1 MTITPQT
8 TITPQATMSTQTT
21 ETRQATDTGH
31 TPAGAVPIVDDPAL
45 TEPACGTSDLPLVF
59 RPADPETDAG
69 RVHRWLTHP
78 GAHHWQMG
86 HLSRGQVRRYLEQI
100 TDDDAQDA
108 WIGEEA
114 GDALVYVETYDPT
127 RVVLTDVHDAETGDL
142 GMHLLVA
149 PAPQDVTRRRHGLT
163 SAIMRAVV
171 AHCWSLGAGR
181 LVVEPDVENGAV
193 RRKNREVGFEELR
206 EIALPDK
213 RAMLSVL
220 ARGTRPE
227 AAAAGVGTE
236 SVAGSAAG
244 SVAGVGSGGDAG
256 TQHLRPEHMAL
267 AQRHLVAKALAEFSH
282 EKLLS
287 PVAEKDR
294 GEPAGAAPLWRLE
307 VPGASTYRFRA
318 RRLALDHWVLDE
330 ESLQRLDAVHG
341 HQRPLDAQEL
351 IVELQHLLGI
361 PEDLLGTYLEEVAAT
376 LASAAFKN
384 RRGGPSAAQLARG
397 RRDLD
402 VAGDLQHTEA
412 GMTEGHPCFVA
423 TNGRIGFSVDDLR
436 AYAPESGATFRYV
449 WVAARR
455 AHTRL
460 DLGAGRTEAQHW
472 ELELGAAGR
481 ARLHARL
488 HDLGLDP
495 ADYVLLPVHPW
506 QFRHRVAV
514 SFAPDIARRDLV
526 VLGEGPGA
534 WQPQQSIRT
543 AFDVE
548 HPERSYIKTALS
560 IQNMGFLRGLSPAY
574 MRATPAIN
582 DWVAAQV
589 RGDARLAELGFDV
602 LREHAAIGYTGDAYH
617 RAEASSH
624 QQKMLAALW
633 RESPIARLGEREE
646 PDDRLMTMA
655 ALLHRDARG
664 ASMAAAL
671 IEDSGLKPRA
681 WLGEYL
687 RAYLLP
693 VLHCLEVHELAFMPH
708 GENII
713 LRLREGRVTGVFM
726 KDIGEEAAV
735 IGDRELDEDISRMRH
750 VIDDDEAAQLIFTDV
765 FGGVLRHLAGVL
777 HADGVLT
784 DTAFWEVVS
793 QVVAEQEARG
803 EAEGVSRRRRLDLR
817 VPRYAHSCLNRL
829 QLRNTR
835 HMVDLADASGSL
847 IHAGELENPIAG

>member
-8 TITPQATMSTQTT
+8 TETTQTT
-21 ETRQATDTGH
+21 EAIQTSETRQATDTGG
-31 TPAGAVPIVDDPAL
+31 TAAGAVPIVDDPAL
-45 TEPACGTSDLPLVF
+45 EEPASGASDLPLVF
-59 RPADPETDAG
+59 RPADPESDAG
-69 RVHRWLTHP
+69 RVYRWLTHP

-86 HLSRGQVRRYLEQI
+86 DLTGEQVRRYLEQI
-100 TDDDAQDA
+100 AADDAQDA

-114 GDALVYVETYDPT
+114 GVALVYVETYDPT

-142 GMHLLVA
+142 GMHLLIA
-149 PAPQDVTRRRHGLT
+149 PAPEDAARRRHGLT

-171 AHCWSLGAGR
+171 AYCWSLGAGR
-181 LVVEPDVENGAV
+181 IVVEPDVENHAV

-206 EIALPDK
+206 EITLPDK

-220 ARGTRPE
+220 ARGTRVE
-227 AAAAGVGTE
+227 TAASGAG
-236 SVAGSAAG
+236 ADSAAG
-244 SVAGVGSGGDAG
+244 AEAG
-256 TQHLRPEHMAL
+256 TVHLRPEHMAL

-282 EKLLS
+282 EKLIS
-287 PVAEKDR
+287 PVVEKDR
-294 GEPAGAAPLWRLE
+294 GEPAGAAPFWRLE
-307 VPGASTYRFRA
+307 VPGSSIYRFRA
-318 RRLALDHWVLDE
+318 RRLPLDHWVLDE
-330 ESLQRLDAVHG
+330 ESLQRHDVVHG

-351 IVELQHLLGI
+351 IVELQHVLGV
-361 PEDLLGTYLEEVAAT
+361 PDDLLGTYLEEVAAT

-384 RRGGPSAAQLARG
+384 HRGGPSAAQLARG

-412 GMTEGHPCFVA
+412 AMTEGHPCFVA

-436 AYAPESGATFRYV
+436 AYAPEAGARFRYV
-449 WVAARR
+449 WLAARR

-460 DLGAGRTEAQHW
+460 ELGAGLTEAQHG
-472 ELELGAAGR
+472 EFELGADGT

-514 SFAPDIARRDLV
+514 SFAPDLARRDLV

-543 AFDVE
+543 AFDIE

-582 DWVAAQV
+582 EWVAAQV

-617 RAEASSH
+617 RAGSSSD

-633 RESPIARLGEREE
+633 RESPIARLTERGESGE
-646 PDDRLMTMA
+646 RLMTMA

-664 ASMAAAL
+664 DSVAATL
-671 IEDSGLKPRA
+671 IEVSGLAPRD

-693 VLHCLEVHELAFMPH
+693 VFHCLEVHELAFMPH

-713 LRLREGRVTGVFM
+713 LRLRQGRVTGVFM

-750 VIDDDEAAQLIFTDV
+750 IIDDDEATQLIFTDV
-765 FGGVLRHLAGVL
+765 FGGVLRHLAGIL

-784 DTAFWEVVS
+784 HAAFWEVVS
-793 QVVAEQEARG
+793 EVVTEQEEAT
-803 EAEGVSRRRRLDLR
+803 EAEGVRRRRRLDLR
-817 VPRYAHSCLNRL
+817 VPRYAQSCLNRL

-835 HMVDLADASGSL
+835 QMVDLDDASGSL
-847 IHAGELENPIAG
+847 IYSGELENPISR